1 MSSLC
6 HYVFLAPKG
15 GNDMWLSR
23 AHLPIASPFP
33 NPFQF
38 REFGGMDRKFYVFT
52 NLFPVEIS
60 DDRPLRCT
68 PKWSSTFYSAP
79 MGPTFWSRARWAPQW
94 QGLKMQSSMRRAST
108 LACSSSLRI
117 KRRQIEDMN
126 RVHKRD
132 GCVIRAHFTDW
143 TNSALPPVLD
153 WYWFY
158 LALIAIICLQLVLD
172 QQIPFLWMIYRF
184 WGLCQKLD
192 QGQSH
197 KAFNYCLLANDIPV
211 DKQSPGLNIVM

>member
-1 MSSLC
+1 
-6 HYVFLAPKG
+6 
-15 GNDMWLSR
+15 MWLSR
-23 AHLPIASPFP
+23 AHLPIPSPFP

-158 LALIAIICLQLVLD
+158 LALMPWSQLSVYSWCSINKFPFCEWFTDFEDFVKNWTKGSLTRHSTTVCLR
-172 QQIPFLWMIYRF
+172 MIY
-184 WGLCQKLD
+184 Q
-192 QGQSH
+192 
-197 KAFNYCLLANDIPV
+197 
-211 DKQSPGLNIVM
+211 